1 VSSKQSIFIAFA
13 ILAVCTLLLFIVFGD
28 NGLADLHLLKM
39 ERDTLIEENRRL
51 SQENLSLYREIDRMK
66 HDPKF
71 VESVARQELGVIGK
85 DEVILKLKTGEKETV
100 KSADND
106 K

>member
-1 VSSKQSIFIAFA
+1 MSSKQSIFIAFA

-71 VESVARQELGVIGK
+71 IESVARQELGVIGK